1 MRLLPIKIF
10 RVAERSMEPSIDEG
24 SYILVNCWY
33 GKLSAGDIIVF
44 RRSKDGR
51 ILVKRIKE
59 IQSGKIFAVGDNK
72 ARSIDSRRFGAFNSS
87 LIIGKLICTI

>member
-44 RRSKDGR
+44 RRPKDGR
-51 ILVKRIKE
+51 ILVKRIKN
-59 IQSGKIFAVGDNK
+59 IQNGRVFAIGDNR
-72 ARSIDSRRFGAFNSS
+72 ARSKDSRKFGSFDST
-87 LIIGKLICTI
+87 LIVGKVILSV